1 LAGDNKRVESIH
13 SEMLITDKILGYSAI
28 QQELM
33 QFYMPASRLLRD
45 KTGRAKSQPG
55 KAALL

>member
-1 LAGDNKRVESIH
+1 
-13 SEMLITDKILGYSAI
+13 MLITDKILGYSAI

-33 QFYMPASRLLRD
+33 PFYMPASRLLRD